1 MIGFISSMK
10 ISNILEVNNKKNI
23 KNREIVANGTKI
35 TSAQDDSANYSI
47 SEKMRT
53 QIRTLNQCEENVDN
67 MKKLMDTASKSVDLQ
82 IDIMKKVKE
91 LSVKSINGIY
101 NDSDRKIMQI
111 EMENLIDE
119 VDTIAHSTLFN
130 GINLLNKVEVG
141 RIDVSFDTKT
151 NSLCSITI

>member
-1 MIGFISSMK
+1 MIGFMSSMK

-35 TSAQDDSANYSI
+35 TSTQDDSANYSI

-91 LSVKSINGIY
+91 L
-101 NDSDRKIMQI
+101 
-111 EMENLIDE
+111 
-119 VDTIAHSTLFN
+119 
-130 GINLLNKVEVG
+130 
-141 RIDVSFDTKT
+141 
-151 NSLCSITI
+151 

>member
-35 TSAQDDSANYSI
+35 TSTQDDSANYSI

-111 EMENLIDE
+111 EM
-119 VDTIAHSTLFN
+119 
-130 GINLLNKVEVG
+130 
-141 RIDVSFDTKT
+141 
-151 NSLCSITI
+151 